1 MGAGAAARQVG
12 LAAAL
17 VEHDRTRRALASGVI
32 DPERAQV
39 ITAALD
45 GLSDRVGEQDR
56 GQLEARLLAQAGRL
70 DLGRLRRLALV
81 EAARVD
87 PAGSGDLAGPER
99 AARAGREL
107 TVWRGTDGMHHLGGR
122 LDTAAAAT
130 LAAALDPL
138 AAPAPST
145 VNGPDPRGPGRRRA
159 DALVELARRALAAG
173 RLPVSGGVRPQ
184 VVVTMSV
191 DQLRARIHEPAPGRA
206 AARGE
211 GCALIAGSSVRE
223 PISAAAAGQIAC
235 DAALIPAVLGGAQPA
250 AGPGPGRAHR
260 HRRPTPRPGTTRPR
274 LHRPGL
280 RPAPRMVP
288 GPPHRALE
296 PGRGHRPEHPDPGL
310 RPHHDMAHHDGWTIT
325 INPTDGVSWHPPPQ
339 PPPEPPW

>member
-1 MGAGAAARQVG
+1 MSVTVLQVESSPSGGDSLFAWLDDVEALLDRAEGLDVAAVGDNGLVDGVRRLTRAGSRIAAVKLAAVAEVDRRGAARRTTGAISTAGWLRADGMGAGAAARQVG

-45 GLSDRVGEQDR
+45 GLSERVGEQDR

-107 TVWRGTDGMHHLGGR
+107 TVWRGTDGMHHLRGR

-138 AAPAPST
+138 AAPAPT
-145 VNGPDPRGPGRRRA
+145 GAGGPDPLAGAAARRRA
-159 DALVELARRALAAG
+159 
-173 RLPVSGGVRPQ
+173 
-184 VVVTMSV
+184 
-191 DQLRARIHEPAPGRA
+191 GRA
-206 AARGE
+206 G
-211 GCALIAGSSVRE
+211 
-223 PISAAAAGQIAC
+223 P
-235 DAALIPAVLGGAQPA
+235 
-250 AGPGPGRAHR
+250 PGPGRWPAAGLRRCASAGGGHHERGPAPGPHPRAH
-260 HRRPTPRPGTTRPR
+260 PGPGSRPR
-274 LHRPGL
+274 
-280 RPAPRMVP
+280 
-288 GPPHRALE
+288 
-296 PGRGHRPEHPDPGL
+296 
-310 RPHHDMAHHDGWTIT
+310 
-325 INPTDGVSWHPPPQ
+325 
-339 PPPEPPW
+339 